1 MSLYALDGVAP
12 ELPADGDFWV
22 APGARLS
29 GRIVLA
35 KGASVWF
42 NAVLRG
48 DNEPI
53 VVGEGSNVQDNCVCH
68 TDHGYPLTIG
78 PDCTI
83 GHMAI
88 LHGCIVGEGSLVGM
102 GATLLNGAVIGKG
115 VLVGAGALV
124 TEGKEIPD
132 GVLVVGRP
140 GKVVRNLTPAEIAGL
155 RKSAAG
161 YRANM
166 ARFRA
171 GLRPAAGL
179 RATLDLGRALAE
191 ARLDPVARGH
201 ERLAQQREL
210 HRVGRELRDGPRPRS
225 HAPRA
230 RAAAAVRRPS
240 TASVMRAV
248 RRGPPAPRPPMGRL
262 FSRQRMARIGEPHQ
276 RPRRG
281 RGGRPPRPR

>member
-53 VVGEGSNVQDNCVCH
+53 AVGEGSNVQDNCVCH
-68 TDHGYPLTIG
+68 TDHGFPLTIG

-132 GVLVVGRP
+132 GVLVIGRP

-171 GLRPAAGL
+171 GLRPAAG
-179 RATLDLGRALAE
+179 
-191 ARLDPVARGH
+191 
-201 ERLAQQREL
+201 
-210 HRVGRELRDGPRPRS
+210 
-225 HAPRA
+225 
-230 RAAAAVRRPS
+230 
-240 TASVMRAV
+240 
-248 RRGPPAPRPPMGRL
+248 
-262 FSRQRMARIGEPHQ
+262 
-276 RPRRG
+276 
-281 RGGRPPRPR
+281 